1 MNKAANDD
9 PKEPKSFKEIKEFLE
24 MQSNNLDVMISKA
37 PPSSV
42 DARLIYLQQSAQ
54 IMGTALFYCL
64 QLLSERHD
72 VNIQVATEL
81 PRPRG

>member
-9 PKEPKSFKEIKEFLE
+9 QKEPKSFKEIKEFLE

-42 DARLIYLQQSAQ
+42 DARLAYLLQSNQ
-54 IMGTALFYCL
+54 VMGTALFYCL
-64 QLLSERHD
+64 ELLSQRHD
-72 VNIQVATEL
+72 VNIQIASEV
-81 PRPRG
+81 PKPRG